1 MARPREFD
9 EQAVLDAAIAQFW
22 SHGYASTSVRDLA
35 TTMGMTGAS
44 VYNAFGDKRALYA
57 RSFERYVE
65 AGFRDR
71 VRRFEHRLAP
81 REAIV
86 AFFDEIIRLT
96 VQDAQRKGCM
106 IVNTALELAPHDAD
120 FQQLLERI
128 LEDIEA
134 FFLRCVEAG
143 QAEGTIPPELA
154 AVDTA
159 RMLFAVL
166 LGLRVLARVRPRRE
180 LLEGAVRPALAMIGA
195 SLPAAKRRGPAQE
208 T

>member
-1 MARPREFD
+1 M
-9 EQAVLDAAIAQFW
+9 
-22 SHGYASTSVRDLA
+22 
-35 TTMGMTGAS
+35 
-44 VYNAFGDKRALYA
+44 
-57 RSFERYVE
+57 E

-71 VRRFEHRLAP
+71 VRRFEHQLPP

-86 AFFDEIIRLT
+86 AFFEEIIRLT

-143 QAEGTIPPELA
+143 QAEGTIAPELA

-195 SLPAAKRRGPAQE
+195 SLPTAKPRGPARE